1 MSRADETDDVEI
13 EASDVDID
21 PEDDLSEINL
31 EECSYRELQA
41 LAKERGIRANQSA
54 EVLRAE
60 LQQEADDGDAEA
72 DNEDEDDEVGEAMPD
87 LSALKERRT
96 WEFDIEAPNGT
107 TITFH
112 GSEPEDDDRSEAR
125 GQDEQVLS
133 ADDKI
138 AKLII
143 PTTKGE
149 LLHWRAM
156 NYLNDSPEVSYSDW
170 KDFSPKTRALIAGT
184 HLDHFGIEDF
194 RDDANMDQLMELIDA
209 GDEAELQQLQ
219 RDA

>member
-60 LQQEADDGDAEA
+60 LQQEADD
-72 DNEDEDDEVGEAMPD
+72 EDEDDEVDEAMPD

-107 TITFH
+107 TITFR

-125 GQDEQVLS
+125 GEDERVLS

-138 AKLII
+138 AKLLV

-149 LLHWRAM
+149 LLNWRAM
-156 NYLNDSPEVSYSDW
+156 NYLNDSPEIEWGDW
-170 KDFSPKTRALIAGT
+170 KDFAPRTRTLIAST
-184 HLDHFGIEDF
+184 HLDHFGIEEF
-194 RDDANMDQLMELIDA
+194 RADADMDQLMELIDA

-219 RDA
+219 QET